1 MRKKRKRM
9 QIHRRSVVDAGK
21 RLLSGV
27 LCMAMITQL
36 GADYAT
42 VQAAEEPPVYL
53 KSSRIAADKLPEGD
67 YVYFGTASATVEEKG
82 EYAVKLYREGNLDK
96 EASVDIHTIDMMA
109 LYGEDY
115 ELEMEGVRETGDG
128 ESILEKYVKGKAVT
142 SVDEPLPVAASSEP
156 EEGTFKSFEE
166 VAAESKSTGTSASK
180 TSTLAKEK
188 EEQTGE
194 KARELVETEPEE
206 QSLMDSIMGE
216 LVADAM
222 ENLDSSSES
231 TVTFE
236 KGESEKTVKFR
247 ILEDDKSEGT
257 EGFSLLLVNP
267 QDVALY
273 EVTSLSVS
281 IRDAQKAEHSKVS
294 FSEKEYQSKDGKA
307 AITVKR
313 MGAEH
318 SVCELALRTSGE
330 TAKAGTNYT
339 ETNMLISFAPYE
351 MEKKVELDVC
361 GSGTFKV
368 MLTDLTACE
377 EGEFTKASVEIKEGE
392 ETGKPSK
399 ALRAAAKAGKSSFDI
414 TIKGQN
420 FTVEYTMGDST
431 GKIMDNTYE
440 PPVQAGTYYFSSD
453 KGRGGI
459 FNYGYKEGDKP
470 WGCGKWKS
478 EYHYGDSSAM
488 STSNYG
494 ELNYYHT
501 TTTKKGKTYAKSDTA
516 IPGVYYQYF
525 VPDWESTTGTFG
537 GQRVRLIMSDD
548 KGKTVGESFKD
559 GSFGRSQNNAV
570 VKNLQND
577 RISSNGN
584 LSATAVSCDEQKHKT
599 PKNYV
604 KFYGLCAMYRKFNIS
619 VEKGNDLNY
628 VGSTSAGID
637 PMTVTVDCGAQP
649 KDANIDSRDI
659 YANQDAN
666 KSNLVFSVN
675 NSYVNGH
682 NGIFGHIKGY
692 QITVDPGKGNDKI
705 VRLNYPDGFVS
716 WMNSKKGNKI
726 GISNSEI
733 DSTIRKVNANL
744 DTVPYDRL
752 FLWWISENQKDTA
765 TDNIINYGFKQN
777 LKFKPIF
784 DYNNV
789 TVEVLAPKGGG
800 KGHFTD
806 SKLSKTGKYTFH
818 AGDNLTLDAV
828 ADAPD
833 NYEVIGYEVS
843 TDGVNFNTIRDT
855 KQLFLEGSLKLNYY
869 RIRPVIQ
876 QKENVIE
883 IDFKDNDAKSKF
895 EIQGLISQD
904 ELNNLGK
911 DYDSLKGK
919 NILVTNPRGRTTL
932 EKITPVPGKEYMVR
946 ILQKDSSGNTV
957 YQPRVKMKSANTTY
971 TTQLFQFVAGSDPG
985 DNIVEVGSRSVPR
998 SSLKTFR
1005 IIGSLN
1011 SAYAP
1016 IRADGLEVKHLP
1028 IQGYTLS
1035 AGTGTQNKD
1044 KNGTAYVESVS
1055 TTSDD
1060 KGAFMLTG
1068 ITGIEGDIVPV
1079 FVSNGITNGQIVDV
1093 KLQAVRKSSDVSSYE
1108 VKLPNPVEIKY
1119 PYGAPEVTS
1128 IDYTFGNPVHIQENG
1143 GVGTNSVNIYDDEF
1157 TIDATVN
1164 THGKDIKEAVFTVY
1178 TVTGQT
1184 TEFRVQEDSDNR
1196 NHFVCTI
1203 PGMADNMN
1211 NGDRIKVRLVDQDRM
1226 HSNAGTDE
1234 NGNDILDDEGQ
1245 VITGIDWNIEYPD
1258 VDTGLVFYVEN
1269 VLMQPKWYDVQNDE
1283 TVADIPLI
1291 GNATSST
1298 QSGLLSL
1305 NKIRWADDN
1314 GYTLQ
1319 IGVDVTYGNT
1329 KTPSGEEKAQMVD
1342 NFMGAVRADN
1352 ANAEEIAL
1360 GQKAGSTGK
1369 GGVDLKQEKKAMQS
1383 AIKNQ
1388 KQNSAGQAKNAVAK
1402 MNEKEPSWKV
1412 DVAFM
1417 LAFDFLYNPVVGD
1430 YQFITGGVAVGGSFT
1445 FNHTMYTMV
1454 SSVPAFVNFSATLQA
1469 NLTVAYATETG
1480 MDAMTAGDFNSYG
1493 GNLAE
1498 RITPP
1503 KVVQSLMASG
1513 KIQIGVGLCG
1523 VLSARGYVAPKV
1535 QFDIGLTK
1543 STPSGVLLGFAGGVG
1558 FDLLILSINLD
1569 FFSVTKG
1576 WGSLENQTSYSFFGG
1591 MLDEKD
1597 LGIKTAAR
1605 KKSAV
1610 DTSGDKVLK
1619 QYGKDEVMVRHMYSS
1634 GTSDMSEFGKGDGR
1648 KRAAPE
1654 LVTVNTLFKNAA
1666 EHTRPRII
1674 SLNEENTKKMVV
1686 FIGSRGS
1693 GDESN
1698 SSALYYSVYDGM
1710 AWSMPALLD
1719 DDGTVDSTPDLIAGK
1734 GADGKD
1740 KVVIAWADASR
1751 GFTSSDK
1758 NVDKLNTMGISAV
1771 VYDVESGTM
1780 GDEIPLVAED
1790 PYFNL
1795 SPKLNFS
1802 NGILYCSYMKRDIRN
1817 VESENELLDF
1827 SGIYSAMAY
1836 VAYDTGNQKYISYDT
1851 DGNPENNDTA
1861 QERFISIRHPA
1872 ISDPLVMDYQSVTT
1886 EVEGNIY
1893 LLSAYTVDGDENLQ
1907 TKEDRE
1913 LFLAI
1918 SNLTERKEYYP
1929 IQVTNDQLS
1938 QSSPKL
1944 TDIDGTVYLTWL
1956 DNGYIFRMADAS
1968 EVLGAL
1974 FDNTTGNIDTA
1985 ADGSDMDENVIVTVN
2000 KDAYKN
2006 GNIAAGSNANSFKDW
2021 YKKGAADLGVTEE
2034 YYEDSIYKSLAE
2046 STLPAESANFSQRE
2060 DMETS
2065 ISNYTVTSDG
2075 KDIYIFFTDFG
2086 SQDESNTG
2094 VEIYGVR
2101 YQRYISDGGTDAGSE
2116 TGDAGGVNAEQRW
2129 GFGKAVQITDNN
2141 KVIDELDLYMDS
2153 NARISAVSNYFEQYI
2168 NSEGGM
2174 SYSPNRLVELEFG
2187 TMGSMEVEDG
2197 YIKLP
2202 DAYVSGETEQ
2212 IEFDIINNGLLTSKG
2227 YKYSVYEVAA
2237 DGSEKLIANDE
2248 VEAALGSGET
2258 QNVIVPWEIPQEL
2271 SGAKIKVTVEE
2282 TGVDHSIEK
2291 TAECDVPYSSNL
2303 EFTDVQVLWNGK
2315 EPYLSATAK
2324 NTGNAASKAYS
2335 AALCISDNDGNTAK
2349 TYKEVE
2355 IPALASGEEKLLEI
2369 PFTPAVEDFNNMGML
2384 LLKLVAADG
2393 GETVA
2398 EANTKLSS
2406 ITPVC
2411 AQIND
2416 GKDITLGY
2424 GKTTALTA
2432 EAAPWNGIAGEV
2444 RFYSSDEA
2452 VASVDDNG
2460 IVTGTGNG
2468 EAVIYAY
2475 YPVSGVMASINVE
2488 VSGAGS
2494 NVPDTSFPVII
2505 PTPTP
2510 TSVPTATPDA
2520 PTPTPTDAPDEPTPT
2535 PADPTPVPTDTPD
2548 QPTQEPEDIAATSE
2562 LKVSKPSAI
2571 IAAGKTKTVKFTV
2584 TKDASASKA
2593 ADVTASVSDKKVISK
2608 VEVSDGKVMIT
2619 TAKKAVKGAS
2629 ATVTLKS
2636 LDAAGKTVS
2645 TKIKVTI
2652 QNKAKKVIAAKKSLT
2667 VKKGGTSKLVLYV
2680 TAENNKKATTDN
2692 VTVSSRNVGLVKKK
2706 TGKGKVTVT
2715 LKGKKK
2721 GRQKITIKVGS
2732 KAVKVTVKVK

>member
-1 MRKKRKRM
+1 MKLKRKRKTY
-9 QIHRRSVVDAGK
+9 GK
-21 RLLSGV
+21 RALSLL
-27 LCMAMITQL
+27 LCAGMVVPSMQGL
-36 GADYAT
+36 T
-42 VQAAEEPPVYL
+42 VKAAEKEPAYL
-53 KSSRIAADKLPEGD
+53 ESSRISADKLPEGD
-67 YVYFGTASATVEEKG
+67 YIYFGTASATVEEKG

-96 EASVDIHTIDMMA
+96 KASVDIHTIDMMA

-115 ELEMEGVRETGDG
+115 ELDMEGVRETGDG
-128 ESILEKYVKGKAVT
+128 KSILEKYVKGKAVT
-142 SVDEPLPVAASSEP
+142 DTDKPASVATSSEP
-156 EEGTFKSFEE
+156 EESSVKSFEE
-166 VAAESKSTGTSASK
+166 IVAENGSTGTSASE

-206 QSLMDSIMGE
+206 QSLMDAIMGE
-216 LVADAM
+216 LVANAM

-267 QDVALY
+267 QEAELY

-294 FSEKEYQSKDGKA
+294 FSKKEYQSKDGKA

-313 MGAEH
+313 TGAEY

-368 MLTDLTACE
+368 MLTDLTACD
-377 EGEFTKASVEIKEGE
+377 EGKFTKASVEIKEE
-392 ETGKPSK
+392 KENSKSSK
-399 ALRAAAKAGKSSFDI
+399 ALRAAKRAGQSSFNI
-414 TIKGQN
+414 SIKGQSY
-420 FTVEYTMGDST
+420 TVEYTKGEAT
-431 GKIMDNTYE
+431 GKIMDNSYE
-440 PPVQAGTYYFSSD
+440 PAVQAGTYYFAAD
-453 KGRGGI
+453 KSHSGYFTYGHLGGSKPTAGGHRDTDYQTNGEYGRLRYYSPIAWHKG
-459 FNYGYKEGDKP
+459 
-470 WGCGKWKS
+470 WV
-478 EYHYGDSSAM
+478 
-488 STSNYG
+488 YG
-494 ELNYYHT
+494 ELPGANVWGAYYR
-501 TTTKKGKTYAKSDTA
+501 
-516 IPGVYYQYF
+516 YF
-525 VPDWESTTGTFG
+525 IPDWSTDDGTTNAG
-537 GQRVRLIMSDD
+537 ERRLELWDGNRLIDTTYSH
-548 KGKTVGESFKD
+548 
-559 GSFGRSQNNAV
+559 GSHGRQQNENAIV
-570 VKNLQND
+570 NKRDQKV
-577 RISSNGN
+577 
-584 LSATAVSCDEQKHKT
+584 AVRVYAYDTSGACRKSYIKL
-599 PKNYV
+599 
-604 KFYGLCAMYRKFNIS
+604 YGLCAMYRKFNIS
-619 VEKGNDLNY
+619 VENGTALKY
-628 VGSTSAGID
+628 EGSTSAGME
-637 PMTVTVDCGAQP
+637 PLTVTVDCGAQP
-649 KDANIDSRDI
+649 KDANIDTRDI
-659 YANQDAN
+659 YANQDTN
-666 KSNLVFSVN
+666 KTNLVFSVKD
-675 NSYVNGH
+675 SYVNGH
-682 NGIFGHIKGY
+682 NGMFGHIKGY
-692 QITVDPGKGNDKI
+692 QITIDPGKGNDKI
-705 VRLNYPDGFVS
+705 TRLNYPADYVS
-716 WMNSKKGNKI
+716 WLRSNKR
-726 GISNSEI
+726 SNTTGVSGSEI
-733 DSTIRKVNANL
+733 DRTIKKVNANL

-752 FLWWISENQKDTA
+752 FLRWISVKQKDTA
-765 TDNIINYGFKQN
+765 TDNISYGYKQN
-777 LKFKPIF
+777 LKFKPLF

-789 TVEVLAPKGGG
+789 TVEVLAPNGGG

-806 SKLSKTGKYTFH
+806 SRLSKTGKYTFH

-828 ADAPD
+828 ADDAG

-855 KQLFLEGSLKLNYY
+855 RQLFLEGSLKLNYY

-876 QKENVIE
+876 RKKNVIE
-883 IDFKDNDAKSKF
+883 IDFTDNNAKSKF
-895 EIQGLISQD
+895 EIQGLISQS
-904 ELNNLGK
+904 ELNGLGK
-911 DYDSLKGK
+911 DYESLRGK
-919 NILVTNPRGRTTL
+919 NILVTNPEGKTTL
-932 EKITPVPGKEYMVR
+932 DKITPVPGKEYMVR
-946 ILQKDSSGNTV
+946 VLQKNSSGNTV

-971 TTQLFQFVAGSDPG
+971 TTQLFQFVAGSNPV
-985 DNIVEVGSRSVPR
+985 DNVVEIGSRSVPR

-1005 IIGSLN
+1005 VIGSLN

-1016 IRADGLEVKHLP
+1016 IRPNGLEVKHLP
-1028 IQGYTLS
+1028 VQGYTLS

-1044 KNGTAYVESVS
+1044 KNGNAYVESVS

-1060 KGAFMLTG
+1060 KGEFMLTG
-1068 ITGIEGDIVPV
+1068 ITGVEGDIIPV
-1079 FVSNGITNGQIVDV
+1079 FISNGITNGQIVDV
-1093 KLQAVRKSSDVSSYE
+1093 KLQAVRKSSDVSSNE
-1108 VKLPNPVEIKY
+1108 VRLSSPVEIKY

-1128 IDYTFGNPVHIQENG
+1128 IDYTFSNPNHIQENG

-1164 THGKDIKEAVFTVY
+1164 TRGKNIKEAIFTVY
-1178 TVTGQT
+1178 TVNGQT
-1184 TEFRVQEDSDNR
+1184 TEFHAQEDSSNR

-1203 PGMADNMN
+1203 PGMADNLN
-1211 NGDRIKVRLVDQDRM
+1211 NGDRIKVRLVDWDRM
-1226 HSNAGTDE
+1226 HSKAGTDE
-1234 NGNDILDDEGQ
+1234 NGKDILDDEGQ

-1283 TVADIPLI
+1283 AVANIPLL

-1329 KTPSGEEKAQMVD
+1329 KVPSGEEKAQMVD
-1342 NFMGAVRADN
+1342 NFMKAVRADK

-1360 GQKAGSTGK
+1360 GKKAGSTQK
-1369 GGVDLKQEKKAMQS
+1369 GGTNLKQEKKEMQN
-1383 AIKNQ
+1383 AIENQ

-1417 LAFDFLYNPVVGD
+1417 LAFDFLWNPEVGD

-1445 FNHTMYTMV
+1445 FNHTMYTMI
-1454 SSVPAFVNFSATLQA
+1454 SSVPAFVNFSATLQS
-1469 NLTVAYATETG
+1469 NLTVAYATKTG
-1480 MDAMTAGDFNSYG
+1480 IDAMTAGDFNSYG

-1513 KIQIGVGLCG
+1513 KIQVGVGLCG

-1543 STPSGVLLGFAGGVG
+1543 ATPSGVLLGFAGGIG
-1558 FDLLILSINLD
+1558 FDILILSINLD

-1576 WGSLENQTSYSFFGG
+1576 WGSLENRTSYSFFGG

-1597 LGIKTAAR
+1597 LGIKTAAK

-1634 GTSDMSEFGKGDGR
+1634 GTSDMSGFGKGTGR
-1648 KRAAPE
+1648 KKATPE
-1654 LVTVNTLFKNAA
+1654 LVAVNTLLDNAA
-1666 EHTRPRII
+1666 EHTRPKII
-1674 SLNEENTKKMVV
+1674 PLNDDNTKKMIV
-1686 FIGSRGS
+1686 FIGSRGK
-1693 GDESN
+1693 GDEIN
-1698 SSALYYSVYDGM
+1698 SSALFYSVYDGT

-1719 DDGTVDSTPDLIAGK
+1719 DDDTVDSTPDLIAGK

-1751 GFTSSDK
+1751 KFTSSDTS
-1758 NVDKLNTMGISAV
+1758 VDKLNTMGISTI

-1780 GDEIPLVAED
+1780 GSEIPLVADD

-1795 SPKLNFS
+1795 SPKLNFAD
-1802 NGILYCSYMKRDIRN
+1802 GILYCSYMKRDIRN

-1827 SGIYSAMAY
+1827 TGTYSAMAY
-1836 VAYDTGNQKYISYDT
+1836 VAYDTDNQKYVSYDK
-1851 DGNPENNDTA
+1851 DGNPVNGNTA
-1861 QERFISIRHPA
+1861 KEQFISIHHPTVQ
-1872 ISDPLVMDYQSVTT
+1872 DPLVMDYQSVTT
-1886 EVEGNIY
+1886 EVESNTY
-1893 LLSAYTVDGDENLQ
+1893 LLSTYTVDGDKNLQ

-1913 LFLAI
+1913 LFLSI
-1918 SNLTERKEYYP
+1918 SNLTTGREYYP

-1956 DNGYIFRMADAS
+1956 DSGYIFRMADIS
-1968 EVLGAL
+1968 EVLGSL
-1974 FDNTTGNIDTA
+1974 FDSTTGNLNISAGD
-1985 ADGSDMDENVIVTVN
+1985 SDMDTAVQVTVN
-2000 KDAYKN
+2000 KDVYRDAY
-2006 GNIAAGSNANSFKDW
+2006 IGSDSSDVNSYKDW
-2021 YKKGAADLGVTEE
+2021 YKKTAGELGVTEE

-2065 ISNYTVTSDG
+2065 VSDYTVTSDG

-2086 SQDESNTG
+2086 TKDESNTG

-2101 YQRYISDGGTDAGSE
+2101 YQRYFSDKDISAGSG
-2116 TGDAGGVNAEQRW
+2116 TGDTDSENAKQRW

-2153 NARISAVSNYFEQYI
+2153 NTRISAVSNYFEQYI

-2187 TMGSMEVEDG
+2187 TKGSMEVEDG

-2202 DAYVSGETEQ
+2202 DAYVSGETEE
-2212 IEFDIINNGLLTSKG
+2212 ISFDVINNGLLTSKG

-2248 VEAALGSGET
+2248 VEAVLGSGEV
-2258 QNVIVPWEIPQEL
+2258 QNVVVPWEIPQEL
-2271 SGAKIKVTVEE
+2271 SGTKIKVTVEE
-2282 TGVDHSIEK
+2282 TGVDHSIVK

-2303 EFTDVQVLWNGK
+2303 EFTDVQVLWNEK
-2315 EPYLSATAK
+2315 EPYLSTTVK

-2335 AALCISDNDGNTAK
+2335 AALCISDNDGNTTK

-2355 IPALASGEEKLLEI
+2355 IPALASGEEKSLNI
-2369 PFTPAVEDFNNMGML
+2369 PFTPAVEDFNGMGVIW
-2384 LLKLVAADG
+2384 LKLVVSDG

-2398 EANTKLSS
+2398 EANTKFSS
-2406 ITPVC
+2406 IIPVC

-2416 GKDITLGY
+2416 GKDIALGY
-2424 GKTTALTA
+2424 GKTTALKT

-2452 VASVDDNG
+2452 VAVVDDNG
-2460 IVTGTGNG
+2460 TVTGTGNG
-2468 EAVIYAY
+2468 DAVIYAY
-2475 YPVSGVMASINVE
+2475 YPVSGVMTSINVK

-2494 NVPDTSFPVII
+2494 SSTFVPAPPQNNTPTAS
-2505 PTPTP
+2505 PTP
-2510 TSVPTATPDA
+2510 SATATPQ
-2520 PTPTPTDAPDEPTPT
+2520 PVNTST
-2535 PADPTPVPTDTPD
+2535 PAPVVTPTPVPDVPVEETAGTKEILPD
-2548 QPTQEPEDIAATSE
+2548 KKSLVIA
-2562 LKVSKPSAI
+2562 P
-2571 IAAGKTKTVKFTV
+2571 GK
-2584 TKDASASKA
+2584 SASVGYNAMVDVPLAVKA
-2593 ADVTASVSDKKVISK
+2593 ADVTVSVSGNKNVTAKLKGSK
-2608 VEVSDGKVMIT
+2608 VQI
-2619 TAKKAVKGAS
+2619 AANKKAVRGSEAS
-2629 ATVTLKS
+2629 VTLS
-2636 LDAAGKTVS
+2636 SRDADGKTV
-2645 TKIKVTI
+2645 KAVIKVRI
-2652 QNKAKKVIAAKKSLT
+2652 QNKAKKLSVKKKNLTLKKGHKKKLVLT
-2667 VKKGGTSKLVLYV
+2667 VK
-2680 TAENNKKATTDN
+2680 AQNDKKAITDT
-2692 VTVSSRNVGLVKKK
+2692 VKVSSGIVSLTKSSVKKK
-2706 TGKGKVTVT
+2706 QVTLT

-2721 GRQKITIKVGS
+2721 GNRKITIKVGS
-2732 KAVKVTVKVK
+2732 KKIKVTVKVK